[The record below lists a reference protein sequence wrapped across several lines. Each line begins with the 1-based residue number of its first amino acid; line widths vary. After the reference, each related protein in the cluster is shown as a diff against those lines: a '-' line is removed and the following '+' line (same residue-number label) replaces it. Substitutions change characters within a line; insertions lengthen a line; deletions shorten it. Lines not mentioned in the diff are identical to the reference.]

1 LLPRLV
7 EADLDLSLFYEVKA
21 NLTREQVKKLAAS
34 GITQI
39 QPGIESFDT
48 ELLRMM
54 RKGVTAIQNIQ
65 LLKWC
70 YEDGIDPYWNIL
82 YAFPGER
89 PEQYKDL
96 PRLLRLLSHLRPP
109 SGISPVIFE
118 RFSPYHFDKDKFKLT
133 LTPFPLY
140 PMLYPAPVDYDKVA
154 YYFHGKWEGQTVDP
168 EEYIG
173 PSLEVHQE
181 WLARWEEGRTVFYY
195 EKGPGFLTLYDN
207 RPLVKGAGLRFRRQN
222 LNEKQARVYLFCDEK
237 RSFKA
242 IEQMLN
248 EGTENPV
255 PTEKLRIML
264 DQFVEHGLMFAE
276 NDSYLSLAVKK
287 SAIKSHIRASA
298 ENNA

>member
-1 LLPRLV
+1 
-7 EADLDLSLFYEVKA
+7 
-21 NLTREQVKKLAAS
+21 
-34 GITQI
+34 
-39 QPGIESFDT
+39 
-48 ELLRMM
+48 MM

-82 YAFPGER
+82 YGFPGER

-109 SGISPVIFE
+109 SGLSPVIFE

-140 PMLYPAPVDYDKVA
+140 PMLYPSPVDYDKIA

-168 EEYIG
+168 AEYIS
-173 PSLEVHQE
+173 PSLEVQQE

-195 EKGPGFLTLYDN
+195 EKGPRFLTLYDN
-207 RPLVKGAGLRFRRQN
+207 RPLVKGAGLKFRRQN

-237 RSFKA
+237 RPFKA
-242 IEQMLN
+242 IHQMLN
-248 EGTENPV
+248 EGSDKPLPED
-255 PTEKLRIML
+255 KLRIML
-264 DQFVEHGLMFAE
+264 DQFVEHGFMFSE
-276 NDSYLSLAVKK
+276 NDSYLSLAVRK
-287 SAIKSHIRASA
+287 SAIKSHVRASA
-298 ENNA
+298 EGNA